1 MTTSYRQPGVVL
13 TDHHFTVPLDHDD
26 PGGERIG
33 LYAREAVATGKDPE
47 GLPWLLY
54 LEGGP
59 GFGARRF
66 TGRQAWLER
75 ALRDHR
81 VLLLDQRGTGR
92 STPANRQTLPLRGTP
107 GRQAEYLSHFRA
119 DSIVRDCE
127 AIRPA
132 LTGGA
137 PWTVLGQSFGGF
149 CATHY
154 LTTAPGGLRTALIT
168 GGLPSLTATADEVYA
183 AALPRVERKNLAHYA
198 RYPMDVERARRI
210 AAHLAEHRT
219 TLPGGH
225 RLTPEAFQSLGI
237 LLGTGDGSHQLHYL
251 LEDAFVR
258 TPAGHAL
265 SDSFLE
271 AVRERLSFAGHPL
284 YALLHEAIYA
294 QDPAAPTGWAA
305 ERVRA
310 AHPRFDA
317 AGALAGNG
325 PCSSPARASTPGTSP
340 PTRHSN
346 RSARPPNCSPRA
358 PAGPRST
365 TRPGWPPTRCRS
377 PPRSTTTTCTS
388 TRPTRWRP
396 PGPCAACARGSPT
409 NSNTT
414 ASGQAV
420 PASWTASWRS
430 PTTTPSDRAS
440 RPSGRP
446 RPRPTDLRPWRRSG
460 LRSHEERAGG
470 RRPCPDRRG
479 RADVG

>member
-13 TDHHFTVPLDHDD
+13 TDHRFTVPLDHDD
-26 PGGERIG
+26 PGGERIE

-47 GLPWLLY
+47 GLPWMLY

-107 GRQAEYLSHFRA
+107 ERQAAYLAHFRA

-127 AIRPA
+127 TIRPA

-154 LTTAPGGLRTALIT
+154 LSTAPQGLRTALIT

-183 AALPRVERKNLAHYA
+183 AAVPRVERKNLAHYA

-210 AAHLAEHRT
+210 AGHLAEHPV

-225 RLTPEAFQSLGI
+225 LLTPEAFQSLGI

-258 TPAGHAL
+258 TPAGPAL
-265 SDSFLE
+265 SDAFLE
-271 AVRERLSFAGHPL
+271 AVRAHLSFAGHPL

-294 QDPAAPTGWAA
+294 QDPAVPTGWAA

-317 AGALAGNG
+317 AGALAGDG
-325 PCSSPARASTPGTSP
+325 PLLFTGESVHPWHFGTDPALAPLRETAALLAARTGWTPLYDPARLAANEVPVAAAVYHDDMYVDTA
-340 PTRHSN
+340 HSLET
-346 RSARPPNCSPRA
+346 AR
-358 PAGPRST
+358 
-365 TRPGWPPTRCRS
+365 
-377 PPRSTTTTCTS
+377 
-388 TRPTRWRP
+388 
-396 PGPCAACARGSPT
+396 
-409 NSNTT
+409 
-414 ASGQAV
+414 AV
-420 PASWTASWRS
+420 R
-430 PTTTPSDRAS
+430 
-440 RPSGRP
+440 
-446 RPRPTDLRPWRRSG
+446 G
-460 LRSHEERAGG
+460 LRTWVTDEFEHDGVRAGG
-470 RRPCPDRRG
+470 PRVLDRLLALA
-479 RADVG
+479 ADEV